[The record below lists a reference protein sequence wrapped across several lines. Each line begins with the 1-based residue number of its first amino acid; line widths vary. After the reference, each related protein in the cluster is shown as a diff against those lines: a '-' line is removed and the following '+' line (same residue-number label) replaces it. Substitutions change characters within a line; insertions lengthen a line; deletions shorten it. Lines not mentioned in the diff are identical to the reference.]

1 MIFYPDMIVLMKLKQ
16 QISGMFPNSTVTS
29 FHHCEEALDFVKTQ
43 ETDLVFICSDL
54 PSIPLESCLEK
65 IKLFSNPKT
74 QFIII
79 GNKKSDAKEAFDLNA
94 IDFLLYP
101 FSEQRLKQTYEKVL
115 HYFALIKED
124 YKKSDVFVQCMSG
137 FHVYKKNKEIQFAS
151 ARAKELFAYLVTNKD
166 RRLTWMQIAD
176 SLWPDSADDQKL
188 MNNFH
193 VASYALRKTLKKY
206 NMSSIFVYAR
216 NSYWV
221 DSSKFACDYYHLLDV
236 YRDYIKDMHI
246 DFQIEDIPCG
256 EFMENMNYRWAYSL
270 QNRIEKI
277 YKDFSKDDRFKKL
290 QKVELELSGK

>member
-1 MIFYPDMIVLMKLKQ
+1 
-16 QISGMFPNSTVTS
+16 
-29 FHHCEEALDFVKTQ
+29 
-43 ETDLVFICSDL
+43 
-54 PSIPLESCLEK
+54 
-65 IKLFSNPKT
+65 
-74 QFIII
+74 
-79 GNKKSDAKEAFDLNA
+79 
-94 IDFLLYP
+94 
-101 FSEQRLKQTYEKVL
+101 
-115 HYFALIKED
+115 
-124 YKKSDVFVQCMSG
+124 
-137 FHVYKKNKEIQFAS
+137 
-151 ARAKELFAYLVTNKD
+151 
-166 RRLTWMQIAD
+166 
-176 SLWPDSADDQKL
+176 